1 MRKLVYRFC
10 LCCLLLFSWTAPL
23 EVLYAQD
30 PIFSQFGS
38 APLQMN
44 PAFAGVNGGSTVGL
58 NYRNQWPSIS
68 QAYVTY
74 ALYYDHFFSEI
85 NSGLGI
91 QLLTDNAGQGMYKTT
106 MVTAM
111 YSYRLRLSRGW
122 YGKLGMEA
130 GAFNTEI
137 GWDRLIF
144 PDQIDPIFGSTS
156 PGGLPYPTTELPPET
171 LGRTNLTVSLG
182 GLVYNDVFFAGFSAK
197 HINNPFVN
205 FFESQDFEGLRLP
218 VRVSLHAGAQIP
230 LDGNTARSSIFVTPS
245 IMFLKQGDIG
255 QINFGAHFQLKELI
269 LGTFF
274 RQTFNNPDAFILM
287 AGMRAGDF
295 RVLYSFDAT
304 ISRLTLGSGGAHEVS
319 ILYNFLKEAD
329 SKYVDCL
336 DFAR

>member
-1 MRKLVYRFC
+1 MRNLIFGVF
-10 LCCLLLFSWTAPL
+10 LSFFTIGSILTIGGSLF
-23 EVLYAQD
+23 AQD

-44 PAFAGVNGGSTVGL
+44 PAFAGVNGGSTVGI

-74 ALYYDHFFSEI
+74 ALYYDQYFSEI

-91 QLLTDNAGQGMYKTT
+91 QLLRDNAGQGMYKTT
-106 MVTAM
+106 MATVM
-111 YSYRLRLSRGW
+111 YSYRLRISRGW

-130 GAFNTEI
+130 GIFNTEI
-137 GWDRLIF
+137 GWDKLIF
-144 PDQIDPIFGSTS
+144 PDQINPIFGSTS
-156 PGGLPYPTTELPPET
+156 PGGLPYPTSELPPES
-171 LGRTNLTVSLG
+171 LGRTNLSASLG
-182 GLVYNDVFFAGFSAK
+182 GLVYNDVYFIGFSAK

-205 FFESQDFEGLRLP
+205 FFDSQDIDGLRLP
-218 VRVSLHAGAQIP
+218 VRLSVHAGAQIP
-230 LDGNTARSSIFVTPS
+230 LDGNTARSSVFVTPS
-245 IMFLKQGDIG
+245 IMILKQGDIG
-255 QINFGAHFQLKELI
+255 QINFGAHFQLRELI
-269 LGTFF
+269 LGTYF
-274 RQTFNNPDAFILM
+274 RQTFNNPDAVILM
-287 AGMRAGDF
+287 AGMRTGDF

-319 ILYNFLKEAD
+319 ILYTFLKLAD